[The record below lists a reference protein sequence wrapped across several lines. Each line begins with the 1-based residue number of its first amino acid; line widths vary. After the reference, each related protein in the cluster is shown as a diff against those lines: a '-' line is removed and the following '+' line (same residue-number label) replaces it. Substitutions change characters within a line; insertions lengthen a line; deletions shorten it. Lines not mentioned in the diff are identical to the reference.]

1 MTTRVPV
8 TFVPAGIT
16 VWIERGATVI
26 EASKRADVVV
36 PAPCGGRGV
45 CGSCGVRLV
54 SGTLSEPDE
63 QERAGLRHAPDNV
76 RLACRARIEGPC
88 EIRPILAQ
96 SDVSRVSAGGALAR
110 LVAGVDLG
118 TTSVA
123 AVLVDAATGREVAR
137 ASVPNRQQAYGA
149 DVLTR
154 VSAALAGSS
163 AELRQAAELSI
174 ISAIDAA
181 ATLGGVRAAG
191 IERLVIA
198 ANSAMLGLL
207 AGSDMTSLATSPFR
221 PPTHGGELPPD
232 SRLRRGLAPSASA
245 LMLPPVAGFV
255 GGDALAAAL
264 AAGLVDADEPKLLV
278 DFGTNAEIVL
288 AGCGPLI
295 VASAAAGPAFEGAGI
310 SCGGPAA
317 EGAVTKVTIHRE
329 GSVELTAIGSE
340 LPRWFSGSGV
350 VSAVAE
356 LLRAGHLRADGLL
369 VGQGPLEDRFTLVD
383 GVVTVSL
390 GGAGECLSVNQLDVR
405 SLQLA
410 KAAVRTGIE
419 AVLRSAGIGA
429 LALREILVA
438 GAFGSALHSADLVDL
453 GVFPRDA
460 ATQIRSVGN
469 AALEGAAVIALDPAL
484 LDVATTVASG
494 ARHVD
499 LAGDPGFAAALME
512 ATELKAY
519 TIGI

>member
-1 MTTRVPV
+1 
-8 TFVPAGIT
+8 
-16 VWIERGATVI
+16 
-26 EASKRADVVV
+26 
-36 PAPCGGRGV
+36 
-45 CGSCGVRLV
+45 
-54 SGTLSEPDE
+54 
-63 QERAGLRHAPDNV
+63 
-76 RLACRARIEGPC
+76 
-88 EIRPILAQ
+88 
-96 SDVSRVSAGGALAR
+96 
-110 LVAGVDLG
+110 
-118 TTSVA
+118 
-123 AVLVDAATGREVAR
+123 
-137 ASVPNRQQAYGA
+137 
-149 DVLTR
+149 
-154 VSAALAGSS
+154 
-163 AELRQAAELSI
+163 
-174 ISAIDAA
+174 
-181 ATLGGVRAAG
+181 
-191 IERLVIA
+191 
-198 ANSAMLGLL
+198 
-207 AGSDMTSLATSPFR
+207 
-221 PPTHGGELPPD
+221 
-232 SRLRRGLAPSASA
+232 
-245 LMLPPVAGFV
+245 MLPPVAGFV

-390 GGAGECLSVNQLDVR
+390 GGAGVCLSVNQLDVR